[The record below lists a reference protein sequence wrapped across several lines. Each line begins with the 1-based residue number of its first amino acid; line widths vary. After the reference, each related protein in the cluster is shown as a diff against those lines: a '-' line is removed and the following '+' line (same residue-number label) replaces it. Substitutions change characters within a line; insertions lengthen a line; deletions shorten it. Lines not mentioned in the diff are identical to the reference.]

1 MAADIDQNSHPILE
15 AARALAPKIRDS
27 AAAIEQGRRL
37 PLELVDAM
45 KRAGVFGM
53 TMPKQWGGPELDPL
67 MQIRVIE
74 ALAEVDG
81 SVGWCAMINSD
92 GGYFTSYLDDAVGRA
107 MYPDL
112 EAPSAGSL
120 IFSGRA
126 DRAVGGYR
134 VKGRWPFVSG
144 CQHSEWFAGTC
155 TIYENDSVK
164 LIAEGRPEQRV
175 CFLPA
180 AQCEV
185 LDTWYTTGLRGSG
198 SHDVAIKDVFVPEE
212 RSAAFPFRPVRP
224 GPLYAFPMMFAY
236 NLPGVTLGIARG
248 VINTFVELAARKT
261 TTMSMAAGKPV
272 MLRDEAYA
280 QMAISRAEALVGSAR
295 AYIFEQMGDIWRT
308 LLAGEKLSIQQR
320 ARYRIA
326 ITHAHA
332 ACLEAVEGLYKVVG
346 GTSVYASGP
355 FDRPMRDLMTINQHT
370 MNSPKIVES
379 TGKILLGHEV
389 RDALI

>member
-1 MAADIDQNSHPILE
+1 MAADIDQSSHPILE
-15 AARALAPKIRDS
+15 AARALAPKIRES
-27 AAAIEQGRRL
+27 AQAIEQGRRL

-45 KRAGVFGM
+45 KQAGIFGM
-53 TMPKQWGGPELDPL
+53 TMPRNWGGPELDPL

-92 GGYFTSYLDDAVGRA
+92 GGYFTAFLDDAVGRA
-107 MYPDL
+107 MYRDL
-112 EAPSAGSL
+112 EAPTGGSL

-126 DRAVGGYR
+126 ERVAGGYR

-144 CQHSEWFAGTC
+144 CQHSEWLAGTC
-155 TIYENDSVK
+155 TIYENDAVK

-175 CFLPA
+175 CILPA

-198 SHDVAIKDVFVPEE
+198 SHDVAINDVFVPEE
-212 RSAAFPFRPVRP
+212 RSVPFPFRPQRA

-248 VINTFVELAARKT
+248 AINTFAELAARKT
-261 TTMSMAAGKPV
+261 TTMSMAAGRPV

-280 QMAISRAEALVGSAR
+280 QTAITRAEGLVGSAR
-295 AYIFEQMGDIWRT
+295 AYIFDRMEDIWRT
-308 LLAGEKLSIQQR
+308 LVAGERLSIRQR
-320 ARYRIA
+320 ALYRIA
-326 ITHAHA
+326 IAHAHA
-332 ACLEAVEGLYKVVG
+332 ACLEAVEGLYKAVG
-346 GTSVYASGP
+346 GSSVYASGP
-355 FDRPMRDLMTINQHT
+355 FDRPLRDLMTINQHT
-370 MNSPKIVES
+370 MNSPKILET

-389 RDALI
+389 RDPLI